1 MSESIGEHSADQL
14 APPPASHAG
23 GVSAGAWLRQVR
35 ESAGVH
41 IDVLA
46 GALKVPVAKL
56 HALEADHHE
65 AFPDAVFMRALASSM
80 CRALKVDAAPVLA
93 LLPQGTPIHLPPDRA
108 INASFKDSGRRLGKG
123 GALEQPKSRVVGI
136 AVVALLLGALAVAF
150 LPLGGGG
157 QEDKPA
163 LAMTPAQQVLAEP
176 VAAAQEPEAAVPA
189 VEPTGTT
196 PEPQPQPQPQP
207 AAAAQPADSTPV
219 AQEAATAVAAAAQGV
234 LVIRAHKESWVQVRD
249 ADGRVLLQKALAAG
263 DSYSAE
269 GNPPWRVVIG
279 RADATEV
286 IVRGQSMDMKAV
298 SRENVARFEVK

>member
-1 MSESIGEHSADQL
+1 MSESIGEHNADQSVP
-14 APPPASHAG
+14 APAPNAG
-23 GVSAGAWLRQVR
+23 GVSAGTWLRQVR
-35 ESAGVH
+35 ESAGLH

-56 HALEADHHE
+56 QALEADDYA

-93 LLPQGTPIHLPPDRA
+93 LLPQGAPIHLPPDRA

-123 GALEQPKSRVVGI
+123 GSIERPKSRAMGL

-150 LPLGGGG
+150 LPLGGDGK
-157 QEDKPA
+157 QDQPA
-163 LAMTPAQQVLAEP
+163 LAMTPAPQAPAAP
-176 VAAAQEPEAAVPA
+176 VVAQEPEAVVQVA
-189 VEPTGTT
+189 EPTR
-196 PEPQPQPQPQP
+196 
-207 AAAAQPADSTPV
+207 AAPDAQPADGTPV
-219 AQEAATAVAAAAQGV
+219 AQKPAAAVATAAVQGA

-249 ADGRVLLQKALAAG
+249 AGGRVLLQKALAAG
-263 DSYSAE
+263 ESYSAE
-269 GNPPWRVVIG
+269 GSPPWRVVIG

-286 IVRGQSMDMKAV
+286 IVRDQPMDLKAV